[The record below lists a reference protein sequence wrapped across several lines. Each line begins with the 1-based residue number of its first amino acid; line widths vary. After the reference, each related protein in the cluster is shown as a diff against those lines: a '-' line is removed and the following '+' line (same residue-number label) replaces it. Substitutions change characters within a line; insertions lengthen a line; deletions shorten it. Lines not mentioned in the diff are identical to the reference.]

1 MFVWCFW
8 EGMVGERRNEQ
19 KNKRPK
25 TYMMGKASYLSG
37 LLFPRIGVVK
47 EERWVAI
54 GIGD

>member
-1 MFVWCFW
+1 MCGVS
-8 EGMVGERRNEQ
+8 GRDMVGEKRNEQ
-19 KNKRPK
+19 KNKKPK